1 MATQRERRRFQSRCV
16 LVLLWCAAV
25 ALPSAREYRTV
36 EVESLRVTIDSDWVP
51 RAAPGYLPVRFDIT
65 NLGDARVIEIVGEGS
80 RSFRPPRSG
89 QGTTAVRQT
98 VRLARGD
105 RVRLTL
111 PVPVFADSET
121 IRFEL
126 REDNRTLER
135 FGFSGFQSRVGPVN
149 ASVLIVAD
157 PGSAFGASI
166 APTLPRK
173 GGRGSAGSVVTFS
186 GGGRGTLP
194 TGVPLGSTTVAT
206 MGMPSQDVVLEPVRL
221 PANWLGYTA
230 LQAVAMGPAEWA
242 QLTDAQKNALLT
254 WIACGGDLIFVDG
267 DLGVLLPGMQ
277 GEKAADPDR
286 VVGRHLLGRIH
297 VVPSAPLVTGGLA
310 PILVTLDK
318 TRDGDWALPINSAR
332 DWGVMEG
339 RGFKLRIPGIDGVPA
354 RVYLSILVLFSVLI
368 GPVSY
373 WLLWRKRRQVLLV
386 LTAPLISAVFIVL
399 LAGYAVAGEGMRV
412 HGRVITFTMLDQVRK
427 QAATRAR
434 VSLYAA
440 GLAPAGGLRFARDVA
455 VFPIGTDG
463 TGSRDRLTLDLTDAQ
478 RFSAGLLQAR
488 APTNFEQVVFRP
500 ARERLAFTRAPDG
513 VSVAN
518 GLEAAVTALLYRDGD
533 TLYRLDGPLL
543 PGAKHTLSRVSVDA
557 RQVLPEVA
565 QIGPGFETLLQN
577 QPRGSYLAV
586 LDRSPFWEPGVS
598 GLNERGSRHVVLG
611 WPEGQP

>member
-1 MATQRERRRFQSRCV
+1 MATERERRRVQSRCAFI
-16 LVLLWCAAV
+16 LLWCAAV

-36 EVESLRVTIDSDWVP
+36 EVESLRVTIDTDWAP
-51 RAAPGYLPVRFDIT
+51 RTAPGYLPVRFDIT
-65 NLGDARVIEIVGEGS
+65 NSGDARVIELVGEGS
-80 RSFRPPRSG
+80 RSFRPPRASM
-89 QGTTAVRQT
+89 GTTAVRQT

-111 PVPVFADSET
+111 PVPIFADSEHL
-121 IRFEL
+121 RFEL

-135 FGFSGFQSRVGPVN
+135 FGFSGFQSRIAPLN

-157 PGSAFGASI
+157 PGSPFGASI

-173 GGRGSAGSVVTFS
+173 SGRGSVGSAITFS
-186 GGGRGTLP
+186 SGRGTVTTTMP
-194 TGVPLGSTTVAT
+194 AGSSVGTMMSVPS
-206 MGMPSQDVVLEPVRL
+206 MDVVLEPGRL
-221 PANWLGYTA
+221 PANWLGYTT
-230 LQAVAMGPAEWA
+230 LQAVAMGQAEWA
-242 QLTDAQKNALLT
+242 QLSDAQKNALLT

-267 DLGVLLPGMQ
+267 DLGVLLPGAR
-277 GEKAADPDR
+277 GEQAIDPDR
-286 VVGRHLLGRIH
+286 VVGRHFLGRIH
-297 VVPSAPLVTGGLA
+297 VVPSAALVSAGLA
-310 PILVTLDK
+310 PLLVTLDS
-318 TRDGDWALPINSAR
+318 TRDTTWALPINSAGG
-332 DWGVMEG
+332 WGVMEG

-412 HGRVITFTMLDQVRK
+412 HGRVLTFTMLDQVRK
-427 QAATRAR
+427 QAATRAS

-463 TGSRDRLTLDLTDAQ
+463 IGSRDRLTLDLTDAQ
-478 RFSAGLLQAR
+478 RFPAGLLQAR
-488 APTNFEQVVFRP
+488 APTNFEQVAFRP
-500 ARERLAFTRAPDG
+500 ARERLGFTRAPDG
-513 VSVAN
+513 VSVTN
-518 GLEAAVTALLYRDGD
+518 GLETTVTALLYRDGD

-543 PGAKHTLSRVSVDA
+543 PGAKQTLSRMSVDVL
-557 RQVLPEVA
+557 QVLPEVA
-565 QIGPGFETLLQN
+565 RIGPGFEALVRN

-586 LDRSPFWEPGVS
+586 LERSPFWEPGVS
-598 GLNERGSRHVVLG
+598 GLHERGSLHVVLG

>member
-1 MATQRERRRFQSRCV
+1 MATQRERRRFQSRCAFI
-16 LVLLWCAAV
+16 LFWCAAV

-36 EVESLRVTIDSDWVP
+36 EVESLRVTIDSDWAP

-80 RSFRPPRSG
+80 RSFRPPRGG
-89 QGTTAVRQT
+89 QGATTVRQT

-111 PVPVFADSET
+111 PIPVFGDSET

-135 FGFSGFQSRVGPVN
+135 FGFSGFQSRVVPVN

-157 PGSAFGASI
+157 PGSPFGASI
-166 APTLPRK
+166 APTLARK
-173 GGRGSAGSVVTFS
+173 SGRGSTGGLSVIS
-186 GGGRGTLP
+186 PGGRGTFTTATP
-194 TGVPLGSTTVAT
+194 MASTPVAM
-206 MGMPSQDVVLEPVRL
+206 MGAPPIDVVLEPVRL
-221 PANWLGYTA
+221 PANWLGYTS
-230 LQAVAMGPAEWA
+230 LRAVALGPAEWE
-242 QLTDAQKNALLT
+242 QLSDGQKNALLA

-267 DLGVLLPGMQ
+267 DLGVLLPGAQ
-277 GEKAADPDR
+277 GEKAMDPDR
-286 VVGRHLLGRIH
+286 VVGRHFLGRIH
-297 VVPSAPLVTGGLA
+297 VVPSAPLATAGLA
-310 PILVTLDK
+310 SILLAVDK
-318 TRDGDWALPINSAR
+318 TRDTDWALPINGAR

-339 RGFKLRIPGIDGVPA
+339 RGFKLRIPGIEGVPA
-354 RVYLSILVLFSVLI
+354 RVYLGILVLFSVLI

-427 QAATRAR
+427 QAATRAS

-440 GLAPAGGLRFARDVA
+440 GLSPAGGLRFARDIA

-488 APTNFEQVVFRP
+488 APTNFEQVAFRP

-513 VSVAN
+513 VSVTN
-518 GLEAAVTALLYRDGD
+518 GLEAAITALLYRDGD

-543 PGAKHTLSRVSVDA
+543 PGARQTLSRVSVDA
-557 RQVLPEVA
+557 RQVLPDVA
-565 QIGPGFETLLQN
+565 QIGAAFQALVQN

-598 GLNERGSRHVVLG
+598 GLIERGSRHVVLG